1 MTAETRET
9 KGQAALR
16 EQLKRNLSDAIVEM
30 EVEEAERIAK
40 EITAQGLFQ
49 MNLLETSVAAGMAV
63 ASRLYEE
70 GEYFIPELL
79 SCADAAEAATEIFRP
94 YMLGEKPAPK
104 GCVVIGSVEG
114 DTHDIGKNI
123 VALVIEAGGYEV
135 HDLGRDVP
143 ASVFADA
150 VEAHHPDAVA
160 LASLMTTSIGYMA
173 DVVQEL
179 TRRGTRSSC
188 KIIIGGKPVS
198 TSFAKKIGADYYAP
212 GAGEAVRLLDD
223 ICSRRS

>member
-114 DTHDIGKNI
+114 DTHDIGKNRCTTS
-123 VALVIEAGGYEV
+123 AAMCQ
-135 HDLGRDVP
+135 P
-143 ASVFADA
+143 ASS
-150 VEAHHPDAVA
+150 P
-160 LASLMTTSIGYMA
+160 M
-173 DVVQEL
+173 
-179 TRRGTRSSC
+179 
-188 KIIIGGKPVS
+188 P
-198 TSFAKKIGADYYAP
+198 
-212 GAGEAVRLLDD
+212 
-223 ICSRRS
+223 SRRIIPTPSRSLRS

>member
-1 MTAETRET
+1 MTAQPQENN
-9 KGQAALR
+9 ALLER
-16 EQLKRNLSDAIVEM
+16 LKKELSEAIVEM
-30 EVEEAERIAK
+30 EVDDAERIAK
-40 EITAQGLFQ
+40 EITSKGLFQ
-49 MNLLETSVAAGMAV
+49 MNLLETSVAAGMAE
-63 ASRLYEE
+63 ASRFYEE

-79 SCADAAEAATEIFRP
+79 SCADAAEVATEVFRP
-94 YMLGEKPAPK
+94 YMLGEKPEPK

-143 ASVFADA
+143 ASAFADA
-150 VEAHHPDAVA
+150 VEEHHPDAVA
-160 LASLMTTSIGYMA
+160 LASLMTTSMGHMA

-179 TRRGTRSSC
+179 EKRGTRESC

-198 TSFAKKIGADYYAP
+198 TSFAKKIGADYYSP
-212 GAGEAVRLLDD
+212 GAGETVRLLDE
-223 ICSRRS
+223 ICSKQV

>member
-16 EQLKRNLSDAIVEM
+16 EKLKRNLSDAIVEM

-94 YMLGEKPAPK
+94 YMLGEKPAPQ

-114 DTHDIGKNI
+114 DTPDT
-123 VALVIEAGGYEV
+123 
-135 HDLGRDVP
+135 
-143 ASVFADA
+143 
-150 VEAHHPDAVA
+150 PDAVA
-160 LASLMTTSIGYMA
+160 LASLMPTSMGHMA